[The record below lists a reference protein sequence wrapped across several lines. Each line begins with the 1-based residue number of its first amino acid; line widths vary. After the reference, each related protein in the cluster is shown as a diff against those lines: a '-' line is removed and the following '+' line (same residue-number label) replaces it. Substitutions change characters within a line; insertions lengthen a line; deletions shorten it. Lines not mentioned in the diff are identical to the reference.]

1 MIMGPKKQIKCSFI
15 MSEEY
20 KLYNK
25 NTSSKYNW
33 EYSKSF
39 TLACCNVTWCIQ
51 WKRYA
56 LDGPLHFSNSNST
69 FCHYYL
75 LFPNY
80 RYVQRNKKKKKK
92 ERKVVM
98 EGSKKILQSAHTT
111 GPPYS
116 LFQSH
121 FIRLNEY
128 GGGDDAQKK
137 VIQWTVTKRYLVYM
151 RVYIEREE
159 NRRKIN
165 TSILST
171 SFSLFIWI

>member
-1 MIMGPKKQIKCSFI
+1 MIKNKNMLRDFNEAKQILSSQFASRKRKKKTKEMIMDPKKQIKCSFI
-15 MSEEY
+15 ISEEY

-56 LDGPLHFSNSNST
+56 LNGPLHFSNSNST

-80 RYVQRNKKKKKK
+80 RYVQRKKK
-92 ERKVVM
+92 EKKSTSM

-121 FIRLNEY
+121 FIRLKEY
-128 GGGDDAQKK
+128 GGSGGGGWCSKES
-137 VIQWTVTKRYLVYM
+137 VSVNHI
-151 RVYIEREE
+151 
-159 NRRKIN
+159 
-165 TSILST
+165 
-171 SFSLFIWI
+171 